1 MRNAD
6 DPKSL
11 LRRYMSSRQS
21 KIDFL
26 FDHLLLQVD
35 RLFRNPNWLP
45 IETCQIS
52 FYSERLSSL
61 SIAFH
66 SFTITDEDFRYQLLD
81 NVSLSLLV
89 NNLISPEMSS
99 VYHLDLTLVGD
110 QLASDVA
117 LIYKACMKDLGKAE
131 EFDHQYFASQFYFD
145 RKNFQEQCGEE
156 VFVGFHEEARNLLKQ
171 LACIR
176 KKQLQVISIVGMAG
190 LCKTTL
196 ARRLYNDP
204 YVVSYFYVQAWV
216 TCSQAYV
223 KRDLLL
229 GILRSVVE
237 INDEVCRM
245 NNEMLALVLYRALK
259 GRRYLIVIDDLWSS
273 KAWDDFKS
281 SFPDDNNGSKIMLT
295 TRLKDVALHA
305 QSDGNPLCLRFLTE
319 VESFDLFRRKTLIA
333 GKFFDEFSFI
343 GKMITRKCHG
353 LPLAIVVIAGLLKN
367 NYELDWW
374 AHVAESV
381 SSYIVTDVNQY
392 IDTLALSYN
401 HLPQHLRPCLL
412 YFGAFPE
419 DHDIPARKLTM
430 LWIAEGFIH
439 QDSTEKS
446 LEDVAEDYLMDLVRR
461 SLIVVSNSGLDGAI
475 KTCRVHDLLHDLC
488 LRKAKEDN
496 FSPNTYVHI
505 KPSYLCA
512 FCSASGVSLTRSPV
526 SLSTSVLDITS
537 LCFCASSS
545 TYYSLFKDISMN
557 WNTSKAIRALDISS
571 IELLEFPNHVTRKPY
586 SAMSTTP
593 NLRKLGLCG
602 ALTTR
607 SGDLKC
613 PDIDFL
619 AHLKTLKLF
628 NTIPMSKAGRLS
640 SSILFPRSLRK
651 LTVSN
656 LYLHWK
662 EAWVFELIPNLEVL
676 KLKFHAFVGKGW
688 ETSPKA
694 FPCLKFLRFHELDL
708 ETWTA
713 SHDHFPV
720 LQRLQVYRC
729 PYLMEIPEDFGNICT
744 LEWIE
749 LSECSDAASNSA
761 RDIREVQESF
771 GNDWPKILLNPR
783 V

>member
-571 IELLEFPNHVTRKPY
+571 IELLEFPSELLQLVHLRYLELRFKSGNPPESISHLKELQTLV
-586 SAMSTTP
+586 MSSRMNMVVP
-593 NLRKLGLCG
+593 ENIWKMINLRHLCIK
-602 ALTTR
+602 
-607 SGDLKC
+607 SGENLVNFSDVEDK
-613 PDIDFL
+613 
-619 AHLKTLKLF
+619 
-628 NTIPMSKAGRLS
+628 
-640 SSILFPRSLRK
+640 SILLENLQTMSL
-651 LTVSN
+651 VSPTRPCQQ
-656 LYLHWK
+656 L
-662 EAWVFELIPNLEVL
+662 LI
-676 KLKFHAFVGKGW
+676 
-688 ETSPKA
+688 
-694 FPCLKFLRFHELDL
+694 C
-708 ETWTA
+708 
-713 SHDHFPV
+713 
-720 LQRLQVYRC
+720 
-729 PYLMEIPEDFGNICT
+729 GN
-744 LEWIE
+744 
-749 LSECSDAASNSA
+749 
-761 RDIREVQESF
+761 
-771 GNDWPKILLNPR
+771 
-783 V
+783 